1 MGGDAPFGD
10 AIAVGVRYR
19 RGTHRA
25 RGFRPVSCYVVG
37 SERAYE
43 DTGEG
48 EGGCIIQKRID
59 EAQVYQRDGTN
70 TGDLVS

>member
-10 AIAVGVRYR
+10 AIAVGVRYL

-25 RGFRPVSCYVVG
+25 RRFRPVSCYVVD

-43 DTGEG
+43 DKSES
-48 EGGCIIQKRID
+48 EGGCVIQKRMN
-59 EAQVYQRDGTN
+59 EAQVN
-70 TGDLVS
+70 